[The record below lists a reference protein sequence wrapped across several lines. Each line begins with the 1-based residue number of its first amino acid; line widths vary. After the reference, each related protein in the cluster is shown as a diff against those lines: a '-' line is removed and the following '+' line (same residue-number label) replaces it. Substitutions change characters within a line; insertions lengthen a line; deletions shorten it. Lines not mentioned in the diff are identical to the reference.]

1 MPTTLILG
9 ASRGIGLELA
19 RQGVAAREQV
29 IATARTEAGLQALR
43 QLGAEALALDVAMPA
58 SMVALAHQLE
68 AQRIDTAWY
77 VAGVMSHGDARQ
89 PPSQAEFDRVLH
101 TNVLGAMQ
109 AIALLAP
116 RLEATRGRFGFLS
129 SSMGQIGS
137 VSASNS
143 WLYRVSKAALNMAVA
158 SACHSHPKALFLIL
172 NPGWVRTDMGGA
184 GAPLGVR
191 DCVAQLRVA
200 LASATPA
207 DSGRFINHDGSSMTA
222 W

>member
-116 RLEATRGRFGFLS
+116 RLEATRGRFGFFS

-158 SACHSHPKALFLIL
+158 SARHSYPRALFVAF

>member
-1 MPTTLILG
+1 M
-9 ASRGIGLELA
+9 A
-19 RQGVAAREQV
+19 Q
-29 IATARTEAGLQALR
+29 
-43 QLGAEALALDVAMPA
+43 PA
-58 SMVALAHQLE
+58 SLVALARELE
-68 AQRIDTAWY
+68 GRRIDSAWY
-77 VAGVMSHGDARQ
+77 VAGVMSHGDART
-89 PPSQAEFDRVLH
+89 PPAQAEFDRVMH

-116 RLEATRGRFGFLS
+116 RVEAARGRFGFLS
-129 SSMGQIGS
+129 SSMGQIGQA
-137 VSASNS
+137 SASNS

-158 SACHSHPKALFLIL
+158 SARHSHPNALFLL
-172 NPGWVRTDMGGA
+172 FNPGWVRTDMGGA